1 MIEQKIIRHFYTYDS
16 NINTENLDL
25 LLDEGYIIK
34 SITSSMTE
42 ETQWSKTRCSEI
54 ILLERTIKEK
64 KKVSKL
70 WFTIFL
76 INIYLNS
83 KD

>member
-70 WFTIFL
+70 
-76 INIYLNS
+76 
-83 KD
+83 